1 MEDEKKML
9 TDLQEQYTSYEK
21 ILDLSEEDRQKE
33 LDKLQDQETQ
43 AAQSFSDAELE
54 ITEAR
59 KALKDLIGEERQ
71 KLTED
76 KNKLNER
83 LQKCQELFDNGEE
96 KTETELEELEQE
108 KKLISEEQQRLE
120 LESSDLISREKEAE
134 ESLEKELALAKE
146 KKDKDDKVVSEMKE
160 KLSDIEA
167 TRSKAASLEEKMVEL
182 TRGLAAH
189 QCEIQVKE
197 QMIQE
202 LRTQEEEREKQ
213 MDAEGIRLQEERETL
228 AGQLN
233 YVF

>member
-21 ILDLSEEDRQKE
+21 VLDLSEEDRQKE
-33 LDKLQDQETQ
+33 LDKLQDQEIL

-83 LQKCQELFDNGEE
+83 LQKCQELLDNGEE
-96 KTETELEELEQE
+96 KTEKELEELEQE

-146 KKDKDDKVVSEMKE
+146 KKDKEDKVVSEMRE

-202 LRTQEEEREKQ
+202 LRAQEEEREKQ
-213 MDAEGIRLQEERETL
+213 MDAEVIRLQDERETL

-233 YVF
+233 FFS